1 MIELNKYEKNWI
13 LLIKGHFKDKHP
25 VNAKNWTDTLKPM
38 FEEVYGWSPNEH
50 YNDYLNGMFDKLL
63 DIYLKIQLDQSGSN
77 YHLKSIFNDAF
88 YKTIGRDYE
97 KPIERAIASLCGE
110 IQYNQVIVDGV
121 NRYELR

>member
-38 FEEVYGWSPNEH
+38 FEEVYGWSPNDH
-50 YNDYLNGMFDKLL
+50 YDDFLIGMFNKLL
-63 DIYLKIQLDQSGSN
+63 DIYLKIQLDKSGSN
-77 YHLKSIFNDAF
+77 YHLKTIFSAAFNKSI
-88 YKTIGRDYE
+88 IRDYDL
-97 KPIERAIASLCGE
+97 PIERAIAELCGT
-110 IQYNQVIVDGV
+110 IQCNQVIVDGV